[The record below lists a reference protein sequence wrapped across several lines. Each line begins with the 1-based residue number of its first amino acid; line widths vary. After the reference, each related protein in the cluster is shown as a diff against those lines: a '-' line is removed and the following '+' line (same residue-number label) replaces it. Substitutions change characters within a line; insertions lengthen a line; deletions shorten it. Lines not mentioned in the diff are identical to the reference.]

1 MAVEV
6 HSISNSKGLRFVYS
20 DVLRH
25 EEYLQANGILI
36 QNPAYAKARF
46 CIVDALQVTK
56 QIISKQ
62 EIYACAEH
70 SKHRS
75 DSTPKFIV
83 AVLAGSNLSYG
94 LARMWEVL
102 ADASN
107 WSIKIF
113 NQQDADSAYDWLQKE
128 YQSLFGEPLDNFDL
142 TEVLVPKIVLED

>member
-6 HSISNSKGLRFVYS
+6 HSISNGKGLRFLYS

-25 EEYLQANGILI
+25 EEYIQANGILI
-36 QNPAYAKARF
+36 QNPAYAQARF
-46 CIVDALQVTK
+46 CIVDALQVTE

-62 EIYACAEH
+62 EIHTSAER
-70 SKHRS
+70 SKQRS
-75 DSTPKFIV
+75 ESTPKFIV

-102 ADASN
+102 ADVSP
-107 WSIKIF
+107 WSIRIF
-113 NQQDADSAYDWLQKE
+113 NQQEADSAYDWLQKK
-128 YQSLFGEPLDNFDL
+128 YQSLFDESLDNFDL